1 MEKLLNI
8 LYDVIDEE
16 KTNKG
21 WVRER
26 QHCPEKES

>member
-16 KTNKG
+16 KANKG
-21 WVRER
+21 RVRER
-26 QHCPEKES
+26 HQCPEKES